1 MFSDDD
7 REFMSKDMQ
16 FVVESIESK
25 LNEPSLAQFREVA
38 VGAISEFIRAIKEF
52 EASGA
57 PRDLMSVLGNPAE
70 RAIDGH
76 FDEVTAG
83 LDNTCDAYVVLDA
96 LRYSFSGYA
105 YNGLHHL
112 YTQQQNE
119 SWHPKMRLT
128 VVIEPNDIAMLP
140 ETPTL
145 YRGCDRREL
154 ETRSFGQAWTTSL
167 ESAREFAYHHYRHQ
181 DWFDPKT
188 RVVLETS
195 YPRAHVLYAEQSG
208 ECEVVV
214 DVDKLGCV
222 IEHL

>member
-1 MFSDDD
+1 MFSDAD

-38 VGAISEFIRAIKEF
+38 LGAISEFIRAIKEF

-57 PRDLMSVLGNPAE
+57 PRNLMSVLGNPAE

-76 FDEVTAG
+76 FEKITVG
-83 LDNTCDAYVVLDA
+83 LDTADDAYQVLDA
-96 LRYSFSGYA
+96 LRYAFSGYA
-105 YNGLHHL
+105 YNGLHQL
-112 YTQQQNE
+112 YTRQQNE
-119 SWHPKMRLT
+119 CWHPKMRLT
-128 VVIEPNDIAMLP
+128 VVLEPNDIAMLA

-167 ESAREFAYHHYRHQ
+167 ESAIEFAFHHYRHQ
-181 DWFDPKT
+181 DWFDPKS

-195 YPRAHVLYAEQSG
+195 YAREHVLYAEQSN

-214 DVDKLGCV
+214 DVDKLGSV
-222 IEHL
+222 IEHF